1 MSLPSPLSPSCEVLV
16 VEDDDC
22 LRDTL
27 QEILQLEG
35 FGVQVAGHGQE
46 ALALLDR
53 QPGLPQLILL
63 DLMMP
68 VMNGW
73 EFLDVLKQAP
83 GSVRAAI
90 PVIVVSAALPLADE
104 AHRLHGCRVLKKPLE
119 IEQLIDIV
127 RAHCQ
132 VAN

>member
-1 MSLPSPLSPSCEVLV
+1 MSLSLPLPPSCDVLV
-16 VEDDDC
+16 IEDDAC

-35 FGVQVAGHGQE
+35 FGVQVAAHGQE

-73 EFLDVLKQAP
+73 EFLDVLKQSP
-83 GSVRAAI
+83 GSVRAAV
-90 PVIVVSAALPLADE
+90 PVIVVSAAAPLVDE
-104 AHRLHGCRVLKKPLE
+104 AHRLYGCRVLKKPLE

-127 RAHCQ
+127 RSHCQ